1 MFLLGLFYDGWLS
14 VWRLGTKELDSFAIS
29 NSNRFLTKFSCS
41 CSLMWLTREFI
52 IKTHHIAHLHYNVFP
67 RSRHMSSFTCLP
79 SRVTPSHK
87 ATSLITISCAL
98 NTSWVGTAST
108 ECLFQFHRP
117 SGTNQPPTLRLPFP
131 YSFSFSTLF
140 KNFFHYLL
148 GLLASHLRHYITA
161 ITSFYNRNL
170 LVIQRVLVH
179 GN

>member
-117 SGTNQPPTLRLPFP
+117 SGTNQPPYASHSPIHFP
-131 YSFSFSTLF
+131 SVPCSRTSSI
-140 KNFFHYLL
+140 HLL
-148 GLLASHLRHYITA
+148 GLLASLIT
-161 ITSFYNRNL
+161 TY
-170 LVIQRVLVH
+170 
-179 GN
+179 